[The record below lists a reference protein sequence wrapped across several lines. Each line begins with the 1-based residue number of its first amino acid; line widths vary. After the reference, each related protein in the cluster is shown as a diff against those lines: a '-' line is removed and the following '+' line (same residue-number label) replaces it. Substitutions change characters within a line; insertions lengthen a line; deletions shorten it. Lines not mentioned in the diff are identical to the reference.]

1 MFTHQN
7 CLRCPREL
15 PELDFCSP
23 LLLYFHVQSF
33 HKMRSTS
40 SAILFFAIFALFPV
54 CYMRE
59 AHAYSLSDLF
69 CSRRVS
75 PYVEPVASQ
84 GAMSVNFA

>member
-15 PELDFCSP
+15 PEFGFCSL
-23 LLLYFHVQSF
+23 LLLYFHVHFF

-59 AHAYSLSDLF
+59 AHSYSLSDFF
-69 CSRRVS
+69 CSLCVS
-75 PYVEPVASQ
+75 PYAAPVASQ
-84 GAMSVNFA
+84 GAISVNFA